1 METKDITDIK
11 KINSI
16 SSYLAMFPIEV
27 PIDLITKYSNENDL
41 VMDNFSGRGTT
52 AICSRFLKRN
62 FIGNDLNPYSFV
74 LTKIKIS
81 KINKENLLEMLNVIE
96 QEYRSWNKIID
107 WNQFEE
113 MLIYYSK
120 TNLHQILFLRD
131 RLGLNWKTNN
141 EYENAILAFALGL
154 MHGPQRKNGD
164 SIYFS
169 LSMSNFISMS
179 PNYVKQYSEKNN
191 LKKHENNIFEKI
203 KNRINQKFSSILEED
218 YGDNFYYH
226 NSLEDLSFVKD
237 NSVNLVITSPP
248 YLSLVDYTRSN
259 WIKLWLLGYE
269 RSNLK
274 KDIKLKDK
282 LKFEEYI
289 IFIKDYL
296 NNIYKKLKNKAK
308 VCLVVGDV
316 HNLQLIEK
324 VWNKIQDEVKYKKID
339 LINQDILDNKKSLR
353 AMKKSRQSYKNW
365 KNINIRKGIEHN
377 IIQLKL

>member
-1 METKDITDIK
+1 MESKDIINIK

-16 SSYLAMFPIEV
+16 SSYLAMFPVEV
-27 PIDLITKYSNENDL
+27 PISLITKYSNENDL

-52 AICSRFLKRN
+52 AISSRFLKRN

-81 KINKENLLEMLNVIE
+81 KINKDDLLKMLNLIE
-96 QEYRSWNKIID
+96 QEYQLWNKRID

-120 TNLHQILFLRD
+120 TNLRQILFLRD
-131 RLGLNWKTNN
+131 RLGLNWRTNN
-141 EYENAILAFALGL
+141 QYENAILAFALGL

-179 PNYVKQYSEKNN
+179 PNYVKKYSEKNN
-191 LKKHENNIFEKI
+191 LKKDKNNIFEKI
-203 KNRINQKFSSILEED
+203 KNRINQKFSSILDENYD
-218 YGDNFYYH
+218 DNFYYH
-226 NSLEDLSFVKD
+226 NSLEDLFFVKN

-248 YLSLVDYTRSN
+248 YLSLVDYTKSN

-282 LKFEEYI
+282 LKLNEYI

-316 HNLQLIEK
+316 YNLPLIEY
-324 VWNKIQDEVKYKKID
+324 VWDTIENEVKYKKID
-339 LINQDILDNKKSLR
+339 LINQDILDNHKSLR
-353 AMKKSRQSYKNW
+353 AMRKKAGKAT
-365 KNINIRKGIEHN
+365 KIEK
-377 IIQLKL
+377 ILILEKK